1 MKKRLIYLI
10 LPIITLILELL
21 PCGRMGIYYDGYVSA
36 LYIGPF
42 SYFDSIPPVA
52 YNYFVPFITAVIT
65 GIILIFL
72 LVYLFTDS
80 PYAINIAKGFLY
92 IGSVFSLYT
101 LIFDVVSLS
110 DYDIDYFPV
119 VGVLITV
126 TLIGE
131 LIFTVV
137 TVKTNNEIIFKRM
150 KKKKIII
157 FAIILILIIPFV
169 PIPAGSFDDG
179 GSRMYRSLT
188 YTAVAWNR
196 LYSEEDEN
204 ENSDSG
210 VYKKL
215 SVFWYPDSQ
224 DDINRLWEME
234 LESKAD

>member
-10 LPIITLILELL
+10 LPIITLISELL

-36 LYIGPF
+36 LCIVPF
-42 SYFDSIPPVA
+42 SYFDSFHPV

-65 GIILIFL
+65 CIILIFL

-196 LYSEEDEN
+196 LYSKEDEN

-224 DDINRLWEME
+224 DDINGLWEME